1 MCDTINEMQ
10 QNRVLKNRRTQKPE
24 NETRQIRR
32 MLKLQN
38 CLFHRATIGCI
49 RAGVARAKAIHSLSK
64 AGEYCNNQTLKIS
77 PSCMSTLLAL
87 LSLIGHP
94 MSSSCAQM
102 VLLIIITSRLPSPN
116 YDPGDNQY
124 LTDFSG
130 PLPDRLWCICCTF

>member
-10 QNRVLKNRRTQKPE
+10 QNRVLKNRKTPKARKPNPTNQKDAKVA
-24 NETRQIRR
+24 
-32 MLKLQN
+32 KLPFPPGN
-38 CLFHRATIGCI
+38 I
-49 RAGVARAKAIHSLSK
+49 RAGVARAIAIHSLSK

-102 VLLIIITSRLPSPN
+102 VLLIIIASCLPSPN

-124 LTDFSG
+124 LTDFFWSSTRST
-130 PLPDRLWCICCTF
+130 LVYLLHV